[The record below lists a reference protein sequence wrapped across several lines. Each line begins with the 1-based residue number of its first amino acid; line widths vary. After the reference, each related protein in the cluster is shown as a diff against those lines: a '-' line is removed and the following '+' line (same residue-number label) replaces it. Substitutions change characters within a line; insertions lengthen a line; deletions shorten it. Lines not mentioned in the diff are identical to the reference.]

1 MLGKFVMNTALER
14 YIITAR
20 TKGHTDNQI
29 KQDLIEAGWD
39 EAQVVTGLKSAG
51 DLVPPPPPPPG
62 HVKSSKG
69 AKAVASD
76 AKSLETDSADKFIKV
91 VPYRST
97 AGLEYIIL
105 FISLW
110 VAAMSLAAVLHGI
123 VDMTFGNAD
132 SFYEGVNSFATAAL
146 LVSLPIFSFLF
157 LRLKKQEIVNP
168 DIRRDINRKNAVQ
181 LTLIVTFLI
190 GLGKTIFYIYQL
202 LNIGNSDVSTGV
214 FASELFHTIIT
225 VGISG
230 LIFVY
235 YWIDDHKKVAA
246 S

>member
-1 MLGKFVMNTALER
+1 MNTSLER

-20 TKGHTDNQI
+20 AKGHTDNQI
-29 KQDLIEAGWD
+29 KGDLLEAGWD
-39 EAQVVTGLKSAG
+39 EDLVTGGLKEAG
-51 DLVPPPPPPPG
+51 DLVPPPPPPSSTHAKPAKDT
-62 HVKSSKG
+62 KSAAG
-69 AKAVASD
+69 AKT
-76 AKSLETDSADKFIKV
+76 LETDSADKFVKV

-97 AGLEYIIL
+97 AGLEYLIL

-123 VDMTFGNAD
+123 VDMTFGKGD

-146 LVSLPIFSFLF
+146 IVSLPIFSFLF
-157 LRLKKQEIVNP
+157 LRLKKQEMVNP
-168 DIRRDINRKNAVQ
+168 DIRRDVNRKNAVQ
-181 LTLIVTFLI
+181 LTLVVTFLI

-202 LNIGNSDVSTGV
+202 LNIGNSDVSGVGV
-214 FASELFHTIIT
+214 FASELLHTIIT

-235 YWIDDHKKVAA
+235 YWIDDHKKVA
-246 S
+246 SS